1 MKISIFILFWF
12 FLFLAIPSA
21 NACTTFCLNHDD
33 RPVFGRNFDW
43 QSGYGLIIINKR
55 NVTKTATSAQ
65 RKALPLTWTS
75 KFGSATFNLFGREF
89 PMGGMNE
96 KGLVV
101 ESMGL
106 EATQYPLKDQRPPID
121 ENQWIQYQL
130 DNCAT
135 INQVIENDAHLRIYK
150 PWGMGLHF
158 MVCDSSGD
166 CAVIEFLGNEQV
178 VHTKKNMPIKALT
191 NNSYAH
197 SLESWTTKTIPQ
209 EDKYQSI
216 ERFILTADQVKKY
229 TPKSRCSPVQYSF
242 DVLKSVEHSY
252 PTQWTIV
259 YDVAE
264 LAIYFKTLSNQNIR
278 YFRLDSLDLSCKTP
292 VKIMDVNAPYAG
304 NVVERFQNYTYKI
317 NRKFIQDAYW
327 SSFLVSLF
335 PHHILDSIA
344 HYPETTFCKE

>member
-1 MKISIFILFWF
+1 
-12 FLFLAIPSA
+12 
-21 NACTTFCLNHDD
+21 
-33 RPVFGRNFDW
+33 
-43 QSGYGLIIINKR
+43 
-55 NVTKTATSAQ
+55 
-65 RKALPLTWTS
+65 
-75 KFGSATFNLFGREF
+75 
-89 PMGGMNE
+89 
-96 KGLVV
+96 
-101 ESMGL
+101 
-106 EATQYPLKDQRPPID
+106 
-121 ENQWIQYQL
+121 
-130 DNCAT
+130 
-135 INQVIENDAHLRIYK
+135 
-150 PWGMGLHF
+150 
-158 MVCDSSGD
+158 
-166 CAVIEFLGNEQV
+166 
-178 VHTKKNMPIKALT
+178 MP
-191 NNSYAH
+191 
-197 SLESWTTKTIPQ
+197 
-209 EDKYQSI
+209 I